1 MPPTRST
8 EKVVQKPKP
17 KPTGAATRAPSQ
29 PLDDTAQAQS
39 DAEVS
44 LVFMPHEDAPHDDAP
59 RNSTPHDDT
68 SHATASA
75 TSYSTDRVARLK
87 AMIAAAADKAFTLAC
102 EEEQLDD
109 SPASLERK
117 SRILA
122 EMKRLN
128 EKHRELEFLME
139 RSAANP
145 SEAAATPSP
154 VRSNATESRPA
165 VPHNLPTFRYGNNA
179 FHDPE
184 EFLFEF
190 ERVLSISGLD
200 VDQHRERFFHLC
212 FDSSKARWVKRNLTP
227 TMTWKDAK
235 RVFLLQF
242 GDPARLDK
250 ARHAILNMR
259 MKPGESL
266 SEYSRRFEDQVEA
279 ADLPDAETTF
289 TTFHYRT
296 SLPPSVRPHVEAELR
311 RMDGANVTLQQLIS
325 IALSYVWETTQN
337 EWARKKRRIGPD
349 RNTLPSDP
357 RQSAPLPVTWL
368 R

>member
-109 SPASLERK
+109 SPTSLERK

-128 EKHRELEFLME
+128 EKRRELELLME
-139 RSAANP
+139 EPQPTRPKQPPRPHRYAPTHRSHGRRSRTTFP
-145 SEAAATPSP
+145 SSGTATMPSTTRKSSSSSSRGCSRSP
-154 VRSNATESRPA
+154 VLTWTNTGGA
-165 VPHNLPTFRYGNNA
+165 
-179 FHDPE
+179 
-184 EFLFEF
+184 
-190 ERVLSISGLD
+190 
-200 VDQHRERFFHLC
+200 FFHLC
-212 FDSSKARWVKRNLTP
+212 FDSGKTRLGQEEPDTNQ
-227 TMTWKDAK
+227 TWKEAK
-235 RVFLLQF
+235 KRSCTVSATQR
-242 GDPARLDK
+242 A
-250 ARHAILNMR
+250 
-259 MKPGESL
+259 S
-266 SEYSRRFEDQVEA
+266 
-279 ADLPDAETTF
+279 T
-289 TTFHYRT
+289 
-296 SLPPSVRPHVEAELR
+296 RPHTPFSTCA
-311 RMDGANVTLQQLIS
+311 
-325 IALSYVWETTQN
+325 
-337 EWARKKRRIGPD
+337 
-349 RNTLPSDP
+349 
-357 RQSAPLPVTWL
+357 
-368 R
+368 